1 MEVIVV
7 LTTIC
12 FYNNQKDV
20 IPNEIF
26 VVFSNCFV
34 NWQGVKQVC
43 KVKLVIIIKQVV
55 INDTKFCRFHKKL
68 SKMWD

>member
-1 MEVIVV
+1 MKVVVV
-7 LTTIC
+7 LATIC
-12 FYNNQKDV
+12 CYNSQKDV

-34 NWQGVKQVC
+34 NWQGVKQVR

-55 INDTKFCRFHKKL
+55 INDNKFCRYHKKL